1 MFTVDQVFEELKD
14 IQWGFINEYWFEF
27 EKESCGRWYITIHDE
42 CGDALY
48 DGYWPN
54 SEDKTLKQAIE
65 EGLKGAELLKQE
77 QE

>member
-1 MFTVDQVFEELKD
+1 MFTVEQVSSVILDD
-14 IQWGFINEYWFEF
+14 IDGEFIDGYWFEF
-27 EKESCGRWYITIHDE
+27 YKEGGDWYIIVESPD
-42 CGDALY
+42 GSKLY
-48 DGYWPN
+48 DGWWPN